1 MSGFDIK
8 AFLSESS
15 EHKPGI
21 GSSAYGQQLIIQHQK
36 PSPCSIPSMEGQQEE
51 FYAICDFPTQ
61 TSIFFF
67 FFESVAILQLSDLI
81 LILLVHDLRETNCK
95 LTGIVREVTLPFLL
109 PSSLD
114 GKLKSWTWN
123 PFFHL
128 RARGWKIFL
137 EAYNK
142 SRTGREAT
150 DHEWAKTRVGKVY
163 SRNFI
168 NSLGLGQGLLPMSRQ
183 AFDIDRL
190 RLRYYIRSR
199 ANFVEARGREGL
211 IKKYTGVIT
220 RKHGETVC
228 GACIYIYVHV
238 RPWIGWR
245 IIHGV

>member
-1 MSGFDIK
+1 MIY
-8 AFLSESS
+8 ARRIVNWPASS
-15 EHKPGI
+15 EKLLYLFFSPLLWMENWKVGLGI
-21 GSSAYGQQLIIQHQK
+21 R
-36 PSPCSIPSMEGQQEE
+36 
-51 FYAICDFPTQ
+51 F
-61 TSIFFF
+61 SIF
-67 FFESVAILQLSDLI
+67 
-81 LILLVHDLRETNCK
+81 H
-95 LTGIVREVTLPFLL
+95 P
-109 PSSLD
+109 
-114 GKLKSWTWN
+114 
-123 PFFHL
+123 

-168 NSLGLGQGLLPMSRQ
+168 NSLGLDQGLLPMSRQ